1 MKIIGGL
8 GNQLFQYSY
17 AKSLQKIG
25 YKVKID
31 IGPFK
36 NFKLHDFY
44 LDRYFIDIDKATEED
59 LSIYKFTNIITK
71 IITDNDKLGGSM
83 RLGLKRI
90 TLYPNSKVK
99 KIYGKEL
106 ISERHRHRFAMDD
119 GFKKYLR
126 MNWNVSTSDD
136 NTTEV
141 VELKNHP
148 WYIGTQYHPEYNST
162 PFNPHPLF
170 RSFIE
175 KCIS

>member
-1 MKIIGGL
+1 MNIPVFGICLGMQLMIIE
-8 GNQLFQYSY
+8 
-17 AKSLQKIG
+17 
-25 YKVKID
+25 
-31 IGPFK
+31 
-36 NFKLHDFY
+36 
-44 LDRYFIDIDKATEED
+44 YFRNENPKFELATSEEFN
-59 LSIYKFTNIITK
+59 IEGTNIITK
-71 IITDNDKLGGSM
+71 IITDDDNLGGSM
-83 RLGLKRI
+83 RLGLKEI

-141 VELKNHP
+141 VELKKHP

-175 KCIS
+175 KWIA